1 MYTRNKNTNQKKLT
15 SKGWSKKAP
24 RNKHERITMK
34 NKCGNKCFLGSRKT
48 SLSFPICAKGTCKRD
63 TKGMYAAYIRARQHS
78 KKHKKYRS
86 IASRAK
92 KMLKKRGFSKNLK

>member
-1 MYTRNKNTNQKKLT
+1 MYTRKKNTNQKKLT

-24 RNKHERITMK
+24 KNKSDRITMK
-34 NKCGNKCFLGSRKT
+34 NKCGNKCFLSKT
-48 SLSFPICAKGTCKRD
+48 TLGFPICPKGTCKQD
-63 TKGMYAAYIRARQHS
+63 TKGIYAAYVRARQYTN
-78 KKHKKYRS
+78 KHKKYKL

>member
-1 MYTRNKNTNQKKLT
+1 MYTRKKYTNQKKLT

-24 RNKHERITMK
+24 KNKTERITMK
-34 NKCGNKCFLGSRKT
+34 KKCGNKCFLNKT
-48 SLSFPICAKGTCKRD
+48 SLSFPICAKRTCRQD
-63 TKGMYAAYIRARQHS
+63 TKGIYAAYVRARQHTN
-78 KKHKKYRS
+78 KHKNYKS